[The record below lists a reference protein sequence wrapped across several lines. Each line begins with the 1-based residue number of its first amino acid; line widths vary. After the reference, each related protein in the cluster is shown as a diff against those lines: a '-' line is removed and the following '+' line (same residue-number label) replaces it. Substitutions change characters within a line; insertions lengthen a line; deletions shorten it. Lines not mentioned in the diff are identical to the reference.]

1 MKKTISILGSTGS
14 IGHSVL
20 SIISKKKSLFTI
32 NYLTANNNYKL
43 ISKQIKKFN
52 PKIFIINN
60 EKVFKKIKKKFK
72 NSKTKFSRDFQ
83 NYKLIKSDITVS
95 AIPGIEGLK
104 PTIFST
110 KLSKKVLIANKESV
124 ICGWNLIKKQA
135 ARHKTEIIPIDSEHY
150 SILKIIEK
158 EKLNTIK
165 KVYLTAS
172 GGPFLKFKKNQFKN
186 IKPIDAFKHP
196 KWKMGK
202 KISVNS
208 ATLMNKILELV
219 EAERI
224 FNLSINKLDILI
236 HPESLVHAI
245 IEFKNGL
252 TKFLYHDTSMIIPIA
267 NAIFDN
273 KLDINEFYH
282 KNIKE
287 IKNLTF
293 EKVNKRT
300 FPLIKL
306 KKLINKYPSSP
317 IIFNG
322 VNEVLVDQFI
332 QKKLPFLG
340 ISKTI
345 MKIQNDRNYKKYA
358 IRKPKNIRDIID
370 INNWAKKTIL
380 KKL

>member
-1 MKKTISILGSTGS
+1 M
-14 IGHSVL
+14 
-20 SIISKKKSLFTI
+20 
-32 NYLTANNNYKL
+32 
-43 ISKQIKKFN
+43 
-52 PKIFIINN
+52 
-60 EKVFKKIKKKFK
+60 
-72 NSKTKFSRDFQ
+72 
-83 NYKLIKSDITVS
+83 
-95 AIPGIEGLK
+95 
-104 PTIFST
+104 
-110 KLSKKVLIANKESV
+110 SKKVLIANKESV

-135 ARHKTEIIPIDSEHY
+135 TRHKAEIIPIDSEHY

-186 IKPIDAFKHP
+186 IKPTDAFKHP

-202 KISVNS
+202 KISVDS

-273 KLDINEFYH
+273 KLDINDFYH
-282 KNIKE
+282 NNIKE

-306 KKLINKYPSSP
+306 KKLINKYPSSS